1 MQKLEPLKFNAKTLQ
16 MFASDPEP
24 NNESDTVSVE
34 DLKSQL
40 ESYKAEI
47 EKQKKE
53 KDKYSKEL
61 SEIKKAQKEKLTEEE
76 KNQLAMNDL
85 QEQLKQAQLE
95 INSTKMSKELIKVGF
110 EEKVIEE
117 LVKSANEEDKIV
129 FVSKI
134 SKAVIDLVENVKKVE
149 KENFLKSTPLPNGG
163 KSSGNEVDP
172 IMKNI
177 LGKNSKSNNA
187 RDYILG
193 IERNN

>member
-1 MQKLEPLKFNAKTLQ
+1 MNKYPQLKFNAKTLQ
-16 MFASDPEP
+16 MFASDTEP

-117 LVKSANEEDKIV
+117 LVKSANEEDKIS

-163 KSSGNEVDP
+163 KASSNEVDP
-172 IMKNI
+172 IMKSI

>member
-1 MQKLEPLKFNAKTLQ
+1 MNKIQPLKFNAKTLQ
-16 MFASDPEP
+16 MFASDTEA

-95 INSTKMSKELIKVGF
+95 INATKMSKELIKVGF

-163 KSSGNEVDP
+163 KPSGNEVDP